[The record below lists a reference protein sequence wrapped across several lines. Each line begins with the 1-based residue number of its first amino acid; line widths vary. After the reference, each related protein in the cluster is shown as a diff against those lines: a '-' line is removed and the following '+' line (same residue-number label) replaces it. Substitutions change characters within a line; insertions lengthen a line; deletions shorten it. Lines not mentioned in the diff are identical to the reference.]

1 MNALTHKFQDKM
13 AWNHNWYR
21 CAFTEIKTL
30 YLMHTCLYLLN
41 QNHEEEQWFENLKP
55 LWNIDQ
61 QWVNESMKK
70 KK

>member
-1 MNALTHKFQDKM
+1 
-13 AWNHNWYR
+13 
-21 CAFTEIKTL
+21 
-30 YLMHTCLYLLN
+30 MHTCLYLLN